1 MKVLI
6 IGSGFMGTSLALKL
20 KQKNSEASVSCI
32 EQNSE
37 AKELPDH
44 ELTHRLKLI
53 F

>member
-1 MKVLI
+1 MVM
-6 IGSGFMGTSLALKL
+6 SGPLSF
-20 KQKNSEASVSCI
+20 Q
-32 EQNSE
+32 QYSE